1 MTGFCKTKVIVM
13 FSSQVSRSTAYSLP
27 LCQASCSLLFCNL
40 LHCALQNRLSRA
52 SHYSLLTGVHLQV
65 PKQISD
71 QLEAKKDNDEAI
83 KALGIE
89 LGTAMCKKL
98 LDSGVPGLH
107 MYTLNL
113 DRSALA
119 ILENLGLIKGRV
131 SHQIFSRDSICSS
144 FSKQ

>member
-1 MTGFCKTKVIVM
+1 M
-13 FSSQVSRSTAYSLP
+13 S
-27 LCQASCSLLFCNL
+27 
-40 LHCALQNRLSRA
+40 HCALLKEA
-52 SHYSLLTGVHLQV
+52 FLQV

-131 SHQIFSRDSICSS
+131 SHQIPQR
-144 FSKQ
+144 QHL